1 MNSADDEILNHI
13 KSVELLIL
21 KDFIKICDDNDIDY
35 FLFFGTEIGAVRHHG
50 FIPWDD
56 DVDVIMHRA
65 DYERFIDVA
74 KEELDERFFLQTL
87 GTDKDFYHAIT
98 RIRANNTTAIICDE
112 WEEQFPY
119 HQGVFF
125 DIFPID
131 SVPDNKWVM
140 KLHRFCI
147 KLLNSIARS
156 SVVNLKLDK
165 KYSLLHRVSF
175 RFFRVITLFIKP
187 LKIAK
192 LRDRLAQKYNNINT
206 KRIGLISQLYGFE
219 NAIWDRKLFEETIEV
234 PFEYLMITVPKEYD
248 SVLTKIYGDWRT
260 PMRVDD
266 IDNNS
271 FMHSGTFFDTEKSY
285 EYYLPEYEKYK
296 NIPNNL

>member
-1 MNSADDEILNHI
+1 M
-13 KSVELLIL
+13 
-21 KDFIKICDDNDIDY
+21 
-35 FLFFGTEIGAVRHHG
+35 
-50 FIPWDD
+50 P
-56 DVDVIMHRA
+56 RA
-65 DYERFIDVA
+65 DYEKFIDVA
-74 KEELDERFFLQTL
+74 KKELDERFFLQTL

-140 KLHRFCI
+140 KIHRFCI

-192 LRDRLAQKYNNINT
+192 FRDKLAQKYNNKDT
-206 KRIGLISQLYGFE
+206 KRIGLISQLYGFKV
-219 NAIWDRKLFEETIEV
+219 AIWDRKLFEETIEV
-234 PFEYLMITVPKEYD
+234 QFEYLMITATKEYD
-248 SVLTKIYGDWRT
+248 KFLTNNYGDWRT

-296 NIPNNL
+296 NIPNSL